1 MDWVDRAALLDMLEA
16 DPGHSQLEERRSQ
29 VERQG
34 QAATRLQKLA
44 RQRLGSAA
52 PEPGRDRL
60 GRAAANTAA
69 NTAAAVESAAVD
81 MAAVVDMAADMGC
94 MHFYSH
100 IPTRHQN

>member
-1 MDWVDRAALLDMLEA
+1 MDWVDLAALLDMLEA

-69 NTAAAVESAAVD
+69 
-81 MAAVVDMAADMGC
+81 AVVDMAADMGC